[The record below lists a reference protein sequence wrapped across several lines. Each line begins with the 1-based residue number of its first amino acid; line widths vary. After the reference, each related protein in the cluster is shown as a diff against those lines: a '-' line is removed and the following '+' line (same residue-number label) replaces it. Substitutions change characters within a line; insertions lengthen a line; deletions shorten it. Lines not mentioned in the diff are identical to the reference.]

1 MFEAKEI
8 IHQNSNWVSLVF
20 LAILIFL
27 TLAKVL
33 YKDRLR
39 HTAALFLSKKYL
51 YIYFGKEKND
61 VLNLFQF
68 LLFMAQIL
76 ALSLL
81 LYFANSLWH
90 FSSRLNDLNGYL
102 LLVGGVG
109 LYFCFRYLIGLFL
122 AEIFN
127 IKNKYSRLVYDK
139 VSYFNNLTLWML
151 PFLVLCAYA
160 TVYNEFFLKTSFF
173 VLAIL
178 LILRYGLIL
187 VNNKK
192 LIFNNL
198 FYFILYICALEIAPL
213 AIILKLT
220 IKTQN

>member
-8 IHQNSNWVSLVF
+8 IHQNNNWISLVF

-39 HTAALFLSKKYL
+39 HTAILFLSKKYL
-51 YIYFGKEKND
+51 YIYFNKEKND

-68 LLFMAQIL
+68 LLFLAQLL

-90 FSSRLNDLNGYL
+90 FSSTLNGLNGYL
-102 LLVGGVG
+102 LLVGSVA
-109 LYFCFRYLIGLFL
+109 LYFCSRYLIGLFL

-127 IKNKYSRLVYDK
+127 INNKYNRLVYDK
-139 VSYFNNLTLWML
+139 VSYFNNLILWIL
-151 PFLVLCAYA
+151 PFLVLSNYA
-160 TVYNEFFLKTSFF
+160 TFYNDFFFKTTIF
-173 VLAIL
+173 VLVIM
-178 LILRYGLIL
+178 LIIWYGLIL

-192 LIFNNL
+192 VIFNNL
-198 FYFILYICALEIAPL
+198 FYFMLYLCALEIAPL
-213 AIILKLT
+213 AIILKL
-220 IKTQN
+220 II

>member
-8 IHQNSNWVSLVF
+8 IHQNNNWVSLVF

-39 HTAALFLSKKYL
+39 HTATLFLSKKYL
-51 YIYFGKEKND
+51 YIYFNKEKND

-68 LLFMAQIL
+68 LLFMVEL
-76 ALSLL
+76 LVLSLL

-90 FSSRLNDLNGYL
+90 FSSAFNGLNGFL
-102 LLVGGVG
+102 LLVVEVA

-127 IKNKYSRLVYDK
+127 IKNNYNRLVYNK
-139 VSYFNNLTLWML
+139 VSYFNNLILWIL
-151 PFLVLCAYA
+151 PFLVFGAY
-160 TVYNEFFLKTSFF
+160 TTFYNEFLLKTSFF
-173 VLAIL
+173 ILVIL
-178 LILRYGLIL
+178 LILWYSLIL
-187 VNNKK
+187 ANNKK
-192 LIFNNL
+192 VIFNNL
-198 FYFILYICALEIAPL
+198 FYFMLYLCALEIAPL
-213 AIILKLT
+213 AIILKL
-220 IKTQN
+220 II

>member
-8 IHQNSNWVSLVF
+8 IHQNDHWISLVF

-27 TLAKVL
+27 TLARVL
-33 YKDRLR
+33 YKDRLH
-39 HTAALFLSKKYL
+39 HTAILFLSKKYL

-68 LLFMAQIL
+68 LLFMAQLL

-90 FSSRLNDLNGYL
+90 FSSRLNDLNGFL
-102 LLVGGVG
+102 LLVGVVA

-122 AEIFN
+122 AEIFE
-127 IKNKYSRLVYDK
+127 IKNYYGRLVYDK
-139 VSYFNNLTLWML
+139 VSYFNNLILWIL
-151 PFLVLCAYA
+151 PFLVLSTYV
-160 TVYNEFFLKTSFF
+160 TSYNESFLKITFF
-173 VLAIL
+173 IFVIL
-178 LILRYGLIL
+178 LILWYSLIL

-198 FYFILYICALEIAPL
+198 FYFMLYLCALEIAPL

-220 IKTQN
+220 I

>member
-8 IHQNSNWVSLVF
+8 VHQNHHWVSLVF

-33 YKDRLR
+33 YKERLL
-39 HTAALFLSKKYL
+39 HTATLFISKKYL
-51 YIYFGKEKND
+51 FIYFSKEKNGII
-61 VLNLFQF
+61 NLFQF
-68 LLFMAQIL
+68 LLFMVQLL

-81 LYFANSLWH
+81 FYFANNLWQ
-90 FSSRLNDLNGYL
+90 FSPKFNALNGFL

-127 IKNKYSRLVYDK
+127 IKNKYSRIVYDK
-139 VSYFNNLTLWML
+139 VSYFNNLILWIL
-151 PFLVLCAYA
+151 PFLALSAFSNIHEELFFKITFLVL
-160 TVYNEFFLKTSFF
+160 V
-173 VLAIL
+173 IL
-178 LILRYGLIL
+178 LILRYSLIL
-187 VNNKK
+187 ANNKK
-192 LIFNNL
+192 LIINNL
-198 FYFILYICALEIAPL
+198 FYFILYLCALEIAPL

-220 IKTQN
+220 I